1 MSARPPLDIPAGRMP
16 RRMTAGTAPAGLAVL
31 VLAPHPDDFD
41 EVGVTLRRLQAAG
54 GRLRL
59 AVLSSSANGVE
70 DGFVAGPPS
79 DAVKAAVREEEQ
91 RRSLRFFGL
100 GEDRLS
106 FERLPTGRGGFLR
119 DSAAGF
125 DAVRRI
131 LAAEPFNIVIG
142 PHGHDTNPD
151 HVLVRD
157 WLRRA
162 ARPDA
167 AGPAAWQFRDPKT
180 VAMRLDLVVPFDEE
194 EAAWKSELL
203 LCHASQHARNLRLRG
218 HGFDER
224 ILRLN
229 RETAR
234 AAGLPEPYAEGF
246 EIGASEDGP
255 VSGGAASPAGR
266 S

>member
-1 MSARPPLDIPAGRMP
+1 MSAGPPILIPPDRLP
-16 RRMTAGTAPAGLAVL
+16 FRLTAGAAPAGLSVL

-41 EVGVTLRRLQAAG
+41 EVGVTLRRLRGAG
-54 GRLRL
+54 GEVRLS
-59 AVLSSSANGVE
+59 VLSSSANGVE
-70 DGFVAGPPS
+70 DGFLDRPTDEA
-79 DAVKAAVREEEQ
+79 KAAVREEEQ

-100 GEDRLS
+100 GEERLS
-106 FERLPTGRGGFLR
+106 FERLPTGAGGFLR
-119 DSAAGF
+119 DASEGRN
-125 DAVRRI
+125 AVRRV
-131 LAAEPFNIVIG
+131 LAEEPFDIVIL

-151 HVLVRD
+151 HVLVGE

-162 ARPDA
+162 VSPGSVAPS
-167 AGPAAWQFRDPKT
+167 AWLFRDPKT
-180 VAMRLDLVVPFDEE
+180 VAMRLDLIVPFDEE

-203 LCHASQHARNLRLRG
+203 LFHASQQSRNLHLRG

-246 EIGASEDGP
+246 EINPLDTPG
-255 VSGGAASPAGR
+255 
-266 S
+266 